1 MATFD
6 LTTGQGTGQIGTAT
20 GLSKMVMVE
29 KVFDVKKFQD
39 NGNTFADGDVIQLI
53 DLPAECY
60 VLHVGAEVITA
71 FDPGSSLA
79 VDIDVAG
86 GDDFVDGGDCTS
98 AGYLA
103 KGTNG
108 HVDYTAVATFSNR
121 MTSTDTIDL
130 TFALS
135 GSAPSVGKIRVY
147 AILIDISGKIEEDLL
162 TSSTNVQ

>member
-121 MTSTDTIDL
+121 MTSTDTIYL